1 MLVYFVLV
9 FVRVMVMRIVIVMLA
24 VIVYMVR
31 MVVVIVLRIGREAV
45 GLCLKELHEG
55 QHLPVRIRIGI

>member
-1 MLVYFVLV
+1 
-9 FVRVMVMRIVIVMLA
+9 MLA

-45 GLCLKELHEG
+45 GLCLKVLHEG
-55 QHLPVRIRIGI
+55 QDLPVRIRIGI